1 MTNKSSLHLN
11 IQSAGCFFVARAAL
25 NVFHCLQAFGQRCEQ
40 LLGQRAEHGQQVGRG
55 VVFLPAE
62 HEFDFGIVFLRHAG
76 KAAVVFFNGFAQC
89 VLPPLFWR
97 GVLFFG
103 VGCVIGGGGGPV
115 HAREIG
121 QRGVL
126 PDTVCGQPDF

>member
-1 MTNKSSLHLN
+1 M
-11 IQSAGCFFVARAAL
+11 QAAFFVVRAVS
-25 NVFHCLQAFGQRCEQ
+25 NVFHRLQAFGQRGEQ

-76 KAAVVFFNGFAQC
+76 KATVVFFNGFAQC
-89 VLPPLFWR
+89 VLPPLFGR

-103 VGCVIGGGGGPV
+103 VGCVIGDGGGPV

-126 PDTVCGQPDF
+126 PDAVCGQPGC

>member
-11 IQSAGCFFVARAAL
+11 IQSAGCFFVSRVVS
-25 NVFHCLQAFGQRCEQ
+25 NVFHRLQAFGQRCEQ

-55 VVFLPAE
+55 A
-62 HEFDFGIVFLRHAG
+62 VFLRHAG
-76 KAAVVFFNGFAQC
+76 KATMIFFNGFAQC
-89 VLPPLFWR
+89 ILPPLFGR

-103 VGCVIGGGGGPV
+103 VGRVIGGGGGPV

-126 PDTVCGQPDF
+126 PDTVCGQPCF